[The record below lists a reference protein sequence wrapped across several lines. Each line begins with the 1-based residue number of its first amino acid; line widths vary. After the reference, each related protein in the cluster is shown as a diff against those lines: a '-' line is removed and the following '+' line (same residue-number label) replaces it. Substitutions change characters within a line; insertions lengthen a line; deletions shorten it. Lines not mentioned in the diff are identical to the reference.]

1 MADPT
6 TAEAVRLEAG
16 QPNMPIND
24 VRLVSVVK
32 ATNAYV
38 RRYHKD
44 PLDELGQPVEWPDD
58 MRLGAARLGAGLL
71 RDQNKPGITD
81 NGLGGQIPDSAFRR
95 VTDVLIE
102 QLLRIGRFA
111 PPQIG

>member
-6 TAEAVRLEAG
+6 TAAAVKLELG
-16 QPNMPIND
+16 MPNIPEND
-24 VRLVSVVK
+24 VRLQSLVK
-32 ATNAYV
+32 ATNAYI
-38 RRYHKD
+38 RRYHTD
-44 PLDELGQPVEWPDD
+44 PVDGAGLPVEWPDD
-58 MRLGAARLGAGLL
+58 KRLGAARLAAGLY

-102 QLLRIGRFA
+102 QLLRIGRFS
-111 PPQIG
+111 PPEIG